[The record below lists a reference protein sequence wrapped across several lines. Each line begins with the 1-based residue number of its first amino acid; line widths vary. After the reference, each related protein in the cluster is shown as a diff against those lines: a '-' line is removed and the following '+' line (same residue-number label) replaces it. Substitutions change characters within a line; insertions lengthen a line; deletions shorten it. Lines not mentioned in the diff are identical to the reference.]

1 MEIALIILLA
11 VFLLIA
17 IRQVGRF
24 RFRIW
29 QVMCA
34 GAVAVLITGQISIT
48 DAVRSVNIDVMV
60 FLFGM
65 FVVGEALSE
74 SGYLFSISQ
83 RMVSHCGNSWQFIV
97 LFIFSMALLA
107 AFFMNDTIAIIGTP
121 LALYLG
127 RRFGL
132 SVKML
137 LLSLCFAI
145 TTGSV
150 LSPIGNPQN
159 LLIATSG
166 EYGNPFGTFL
176 LYLGVPTVISL
187 LVLVLFIRLFY
198 PWDTGTDFCKPED
211 ASVADPELA
220 YILKIS
226 LVLIASC
233 IIMQVLLT
241 LHPFGIVSTVAL
253 PAIAIAGAAPII
265 LFSRKRVEIVR
276 KIDWPTLVFF
286 VSMFVLMAAVFTTGF
301 FQAAVPAAAASSI
314 FLLFSTSLIIS
325 QFISNVPFVAL
336 FNPLLQQAG
345 MSVNETMALVAGST
359 LWFTS
364 AHWVSVAVSAFE
376 TMPLVMANSRSPTF
390 GYPSAQT
397 SRAAL
402 MSPVYQS
409 KWGKSLPSSLITARS
424 RHSEVPRMR
433 AS

>member
-1 MEIALIILLA
+1 MEIALIVLPGCIFADCGPAGRAFPVPYLA
-11 VFLLIA
+11 GNVCRCCCRAYYWPDID
-17 IRQVGRF
+17 
-24 RFRIW
+24 
-29 QVMCA
+29 
-34 GAVAVLITGQISIT
+34 S
-48 DAVRSVNIDVMV
+48 DAARSVNVDVMV

-65 FVVGEALSE
+65 FIVGEALSE
-74 SGYLFSISQ
+74 SGYLFAISQ
-83 RMVSHCGNSWQFIV
+83 RMVSHCKNSWQFIV

-166 EYGNPFGTFL
+166 GYGNPFGTFL

-198 PWDTGTDFCKPED
+198 PWDTGTDFCKPENTN
-211 ASVADPELA
+211 VADPELA
-220 YILKIS
+220 LILKIS

-233 IIMQVLLT
+233 IILQVLLT
-241 LHPFGIVSTVAL
+241 LHPFGLVYTVPL
-253 PAIAIAGAAPII
+253 PAIAIAGAAPIV
-265 LFSRKRVEIVR
+265 LLSRKRAEIIR
-276 KIDWPTLVFF
+276 KIDWSTLVFF

-301 FQAAVPAAAASSI
+301 FQAAVPAAAASSVV
-314 FLLFSTSLIIS
+314 LLFSTSLIIS

-359 LWFTS
+359 LAGNLTILGAASNIIVIQNAERQGETITFMEFIRLGFPFTIITGVIFVV
-364 AHWVSVAVSAFE
+364 WLSVV
-376 TMPLVMANSRSPTF
+376 
-390 GYPSAQT
+390 
-397 SRAAL
+397 
-402 MSPVYQS
+402 
-409 KWGKSLPSSLITARS
+409 
-424 RHSEVPRMR
+424 
-433 AS
+433 